1 MGDIESQLREVV
13 GRATGRDAQ
22 TAEVQKLKG
31 DASNRSYFRVRE
43 NGQSHIVMVMPLGS
57 TKSEEATKGE
67 PPAELPFV
75 NVHRYLSKLG
85 VRIPQIRRYEPERGL
100 MVLEDLGD
108 ELFENAQ
115 ARGDAAREQWYGAAV
130 DALARLRVR
139 ADREHDASCLAFG
152 RAFDADL
159 YEWELHHF
167 RAYGLEA
174 RQGLTISGA
183 ELRRLGELFRALAEQ
198 LDREPRG
205 FTHRD
210 YQSRNLMVVAGELV
224 VIDFQ
229 DALQG
234 PRQYD
239 LVALLRD
246 SYVQLDRP
254 FVEKMLHRYIA
265 AFAREGGEELE
276 PAAFIATFDRLTVQR
291 KLKDA
296 GRFIFIDLVK
306 KNPGFLPY
314 VVPSLGYVREA
325 FERVPELAELRGL
338 LAKHVPELR

>member
-1 MGDIESQLREVV
+1 MADNIENQLREVV
-13 GRATGRDAQ
+13 ARATGRDA
-22 TAEVQKLKG
+22 ASARVLKLKG
-31 DASNRSYFRVRE
+31 DASNRSYYRVQE
-43 NGQSHIVMVMPLGS
+43 PQQSHVVMVMPLEV
-57 TKSEEATKGE
+57 KSEEVTKGE
-67 PPAELPFV
+67 PPKELPFV
-75 NVHRYLSKLG
+75 NVHRYLHQLG
-85 VRIPQIRRYEPERGL
+85 IRVPVIRRFEPERGL

-115 ARGDAAREQWYGAAV
+115 ARGPAERETWYGRAV
-130 DALARLRVR
+130 ETLARLRAR
-139 ADREHDASCLAFG
+139 ADNARDPECLAFG

-174 RQGLTISGA
+174 RQGLTSSGP
-183 ELRRLGELFRALAEQ
+183 ELRRMGELFRQLAEQ
-198 LDREPRG
+198 LDAEPRG

-210 YQSRNLMVVAGELV
+210 YQSRNLMVVDGQLV
-224 VIDFQ
+224 IIDFQ

-254 FVEKMLHRYIA
+254 FIEKMLHRYIEIYQKESGQTLDA
-265 AFAREGGEELE
+265 K
-276 PAAFIATFDRLTVQR
+276 AFIATFDRLTIQR

-314 VVPSLGYVREA
+314 VVPSLGYVRDA
-325 FERVPELAELRGL
+325 FERVPDLAELRGL
-338 LAKHVPELR
+338 LSKHVPELR